1 MAYADPLGRT
11 FLLILLAVMWTVA
24 FAAPVAGQQW
34 TPTPA
39 APAALADAD
48 RERSTRVDTLFRAWD
63 RHDSLGAAVLV
74 MRNGQVVHA
83 RGYGMANLEHGVPI
97 GTGTVFD
104 VASVSKQFAAFA
116 IAVMADEGA
125 LDLDDDVRRH
135 IPELPDFGHTIRIR
149 HLVHHTSGLRDWP
162 GTLRIAGW
170 DFMDVVSYQQILAMA
185 FHQRELNFPPGSEHA
200 YSNTGYNLMA
210 EIVARVTDS
219 SFRDW
224 THERIFQPLGMT
236 RTHFHDDW
244 TEIVSGR
251 AESYRPAGDGSFRR
265 VVSSLTAVGSSSL
278 FTTVEDLARW
288 IRNFD
293 DPVVGNDHVL
303 ARMTERGVLTGGD
316 TIAYAF
322 GLGVGDL
329 RGATTLSHGG
339 AWAGYRSTFLLLPEH
354 ALAVVVLGNSADVD
368 AGPLGRR
375 IAEIYLDDVL
385 PPPVVATAD
394 RPDGP
399 DPAPPEPFLPDLAE
413 LAQMAGEYASAE
425 LFTSYRLAVEGGQ
438 LTVHHFR
445 LGRGVLRPVA
455 PDIFEAAGFGR
466 IEFTR
471 NDSGQ
476 VTGFTANSARV
487 RGLRFEKVR

>member
-1 MAYADPLGRT
+1 MSLATPLGRT
-11 FLLILLAVMWTVA
+11 LLLLTLAATWTA
-24 FAAPVAGQQW
+24 GNMAPVAGQERA
-34 TPTPA
+34 PAPA
-39 APAALADAD
+39 APAVPSDAD
-48 RERSTRVDTLFRAWD
+48 RERSTRVDALFRSWD
-63 RHDSLGAAVLV
+63 RHDSPGAAVLV
-74 MRNGQVVHA
+74 TRDGQVVHA

-116 IAVMADEGA
+116 IAVLADEGA
-125 LDLDDDVRRH
+125 LDLGDDVRRY
-135 IPELPDFGHTIRIR
+135 IPELQDFGDTIRIG

-162 GTLRIAGW
+162 GTLRMAGW
-170 DFMDVVSYQQILAMA
+170 DFMDVVSYEQILAMA
-185 FHQRELNFPPGSEHA
+185 FHQRKLNFTPGSEHA

-210 EIVARVTDS
+210 EIVARVTGR

-224 THERIFQPLGMT
+224 THERIFQPLGMG
-236 RTHFHDDW
+236 RTHFQDDW
-244 TEIVSGR
+244 TEIVPGR
-251 AESYRPAGDGSFRR
+251 AESYRHAGDGSFRR

-278 FTTVEDLARW
+278 FTTIEDLAFW

-293 DPVVGNDHVL
+293 YPVVGNDRVL
-303 ARMTERGVLTGGD
+303 ARMAERGVLAGGD

-322 GLGVGDL
+322 GLGVGNL
-329 RGATTLSHGG
+329 RGAATLSHGG
-339 AWAGYRSTFLLLPEH
+339 AWAGYRSTFLLLLEH
-354 ALAVVVLGNSADVD
+354 GLAVVVLGNSTDVD

-385 PPPVVATAD
+385 PLPVDAAAHA
-394 RPDGP
+394 DGP
-399 DPAPPEPFLPDLAE
+399 GPAPTEPFLPDAAALNE
-413 LAQMAGEYASAE
+413 LAGEYASAE

-455 PDIFEAAGFGR
+455 PDIFEAPGFGR
-466 IEFTR
+466 IEFAR
-471 NDSGQ
+471 DDSGQ
-476 VTGFTANSARV
+476 VTDFTANSARV